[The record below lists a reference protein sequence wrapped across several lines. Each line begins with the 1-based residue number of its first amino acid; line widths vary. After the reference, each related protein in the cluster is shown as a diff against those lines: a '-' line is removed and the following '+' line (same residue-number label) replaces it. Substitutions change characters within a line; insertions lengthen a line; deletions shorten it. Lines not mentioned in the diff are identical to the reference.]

1 MFNKEKTTQSERFA
15 PINATLISPG
25 TILTGDVTSDNDLR
39 IDGHIIGN
47 VTSTAKIIIGA
58 TGYVEGNVTGQ
69 HADITGRVL
78 GNLTIADLLQLRGSS
93 DIKGNISAGKL
104 QIDPL
109 ATFNGQCQMNNT
121 GSIVQMST
129 HELQSEIQ

>member
-1 MFNKEKTTQSERFA
+1 MFNKEKTPQSERFA

-25 TILTGDVTSDNDLR
+25 TTLTGDVTSDNDLR
-39 IDGHIIGN
+39 IDGQIIGN
-47 VTSTAKIIIGA
+47 VTSAAKIIIGA
-58 TGYVEGNVTGQ
+58 TGYVEGHVTGQ

-129 HELQSEIQ
+129 HELQSEVQ